1 MRLPR
6 IATALKPLAWTAL
19 LGGAVFAA
27 DPEFTLSGG
36 SSVSFGYI
44 RESSDTSSYKYSGNR
59 MQALGAQVLLKAK
72 MSPEFVIS
80 AGLGIVER
88 HYLSGSI
95 GNTGGRTP
103 FINPVYP
110 VQADFNYAWFDRE
123 GLKLALTGG
132 YFPYSYNPEVKN
144 LGLYLLRGPVYPGIL
159 VGGFETKHTR
169 PVANNLGLR
178 LQHIAGGFE
187 HNLIINSETETFPL
201 YDISPAYIAQYR
213 FGQAFKIGAGVNFSH
228 ILPMDRR
235 LTNPQKKDSLGSDI
249 ISAIVSVD
257 TVTHDSTYMSFAGT
271 KVMADAVFDPKAFF
285 GSEIMGP
292 DDLKLYAEVAVIGL
306 DQSAPYK
313 RVYGDLKRRMPVMVG
328 FNFPMF
334 RILDHL
340 SLEVEWYGSRVKDDL
355 SRYQASTGNFYS
367 PLPVDNNLAKL
378 DLAKDDWKWSLH
390 AERKLGQFRF
400 SGQVASDHSRPGGIQ
415 TSPSSEWE
423 AYFIKPSDWYWVL
436 KAGFFF

>member
-1 MRLPR
+1 MRLPQV
-6 IATALKPLAWTAL
+6 ATALKPLACAAL
-19 LGGAVFAA
+19 LAGAVSAA

-44 RESSDTSSYKYSGNR
+44 HESSDTSSYKYSGNR
-59 MQALGAQVLLKAK
+59 MQSLGAQVLLKAK
-72 MSPEFVIS
+72 MSPEFTIS

-110 VQADFNYAWFDRE
+110 VEADFNYAWWDEE
-123 GLKLALTGG
+123 GSKLALTGG
-132 YFPYSYNPEVKN
+132 YFPYSYNPDVKN

-159 VGGFETKHTR
+159 VGGFETKYTR
-169 PVANNLGLR
+169 PVANNLGVR
-178 LQHIAGGFE
+178 LQHVIGGFDQ
-187 HNLIINSETETFPL
+187 NLIINSETETFPL
-201 YDISPAYIAQYR
+201 YDISPAYIAHYR
-213 FGQAFKIGAGVNFSH
+213 FGQAFKIGAGVNLSH
-228 ILPMDRR
+228 RIAVDRR
-235 LTNPQKKDSLGSDI
+235 LTRPERKDSISLDNLG
-249 ISAIVSVD
+249 AITVVD
-257 TVTHDSTYMSFAGT
+257 TVTHDTTFMSFSGT

-285 GSEIMGP
+285 GSEILGP

-306 DQSAPYK
+306 DRSAPYK
-313 RVYGDLKRRMPVMVG
+313 KVYGDLKRRMPVLVG
-328 FNFPMF
+328 FNFPVF
-334 RILDHL
+334 RVLDHL

-355 SRYQASTGNFYS
+355 SRYQASTGNQYS
-367 PLPVDNNLAKL
+367 PLPVDNTPNLN
-378 DLAKDDWKWSLH
+378 LAKDDWKWSVH

-423 AYFIKPSDWYWVL
+423 AYFITPSDWYWVL